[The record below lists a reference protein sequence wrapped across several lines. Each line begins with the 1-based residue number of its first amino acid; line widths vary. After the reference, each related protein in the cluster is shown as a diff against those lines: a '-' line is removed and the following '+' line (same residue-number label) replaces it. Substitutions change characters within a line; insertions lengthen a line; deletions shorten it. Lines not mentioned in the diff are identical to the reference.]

1 MECFAGFSHT
11 LPTIIFRRSINYDA
25 SSKRAKTVCLRAK
38 IDDENDPLLQAAIA
52 AASLRLQETFRPGK
66 PIFLSVSID
75 GNFFF
80 PRPGISSNKP
90 LFLDPYAGCFV
101 PPQIDVDTK
110 QCSLHYF
117 LATKFIDDKLL
128 DTVNQIDGLKQ
139 VVLLMDGMDT
149 RPYRLSWPTST
160 IIYDVSPD
168 RIFKT
173 AAEKLEGVGAKI
185 PKGCLFRHVPSESS
199 NVQQS
204 LRAKG
209 FNGNLP
215 SIWAIQGLPVMTL
228 SSLEEI
234 LLLVSGLATNGC
246 FFVGEFPAWLAET
259 DMGIKCSK
267 KESMEKVF
275 LNNGFRVN
283 MISHMEV
290 ARSFGKSLTPENYN
304 NILFV
309 AEQLRFSD
317 DQMETWRREFQRV
330 EEDGDEEGFEE
341 L

>member
-11 LPTIIFRRSINYDA
+11 PPTVIFRRSINYDA

-52 AASLRLQETFRPGK
+52 AASLRLQETFRPE
-66 PIFLSVSID
+66 
-75 GNFFF
+75 
-80 PRPGISSNKP
+80 P

-101 PPQIDVDTK
+101 PAQIDVDTK

-209 FNGNLP
+209 FNGT
-215 SIWAIQGLPVMTL
+215 A
-228 SSLEEI
+228 
-234 LLLVSGLATNGC
+234 C
-246 FFVGEFPAWLAET
+246 
-259 DMGIKCSK
+259 
-267 KESMEKVF
+267 
-275 LNNGFRVN
+275 
-283 MISHMEV
+283 
-290 ARSFGKSLTPENYN
+290 
-304 NILFV
+304 
-309 AEQLRFSD
+309 D
-317 DQMETWRREFQRV
+317 DIV
-330 EEDGDEEGFEE
+330 
-341 L
+341 

>member
-1 MECFAGFSHT
+1 
-11 LPTIIFRRSINYDA
+11 
-25 SSKRAKTVCLRAK
+25 
-38 IDDENDPLLQAAIA
+38 
-52 AASLRLQETFRPGK
+52 
-66 PIFLSVSID
+66 
-75 GNFFF
+75 
-80 PRPGISSNKP
+80 
-90 LFLDPYAGCFV
+90 
-101 PPQIDVDTK
+101 
-110 QCSLHYF
+110 
-117 LATKFIDDKLL
+117 
-128 DTVNQIDGLKQ
+128 
-139 VVLLMDGMDT
+139 
-149 RPYRLSWPTST
+149 
-160 IIYDVSPD
+160 
-168 RIFKT
+168 
-173 AAEKLEGVGAKI
+173 
-185 PKGCLFRHVPSESS
+185 
-199 NVQQS
+199 
-204 LRAKG
+204 
-209 FNGNLP
+209 
-215 SIWAIQGLPVMTL
+215 MTL